1 MGAVRRDQQKDRRA
15 GHGGGA
21 AEALGLLEAGRA
33 GLAHHSQQA
42 AGARAFFH
50 RPEHVLRLVRVDK
63 QETGG
68 VEAEGGQPV
77 AVKRAELAPGERG
90 ARPQDRTAG
99 LRGRMQKPQ
108 QAEAK
113 AERRR
118 HVGVCVGGDLV
129 QCAARQ
135 LPLGQ
140 GRVHLGQTEA
150 PRRGRRLTGAFRR
163 GFKRADLPAQLI
175 E

>member
-1 MGAVRRDQQKDRRA
+1 MGAVRRDQQKNRRT
-15 GHGGGA
+15 GHCGGA
-21 AEALGLLEAGRA
+21 AEALGLLEIRCA
-33 GLAHHSQQA
+33 GLAHDGQQA
-42 AGARAFFH
+42 TGARAFFH
-50 RPEHVLRLVRVDK
+50 CPESVLRLVRIDE
-63 QETGG
+63 QEAGG

-77 AVKRAELAPGERG
+77 AVKRAELAPGEAA

-99 LRGRMQKPQ
+99 LRGRGQKPQ

-113 AERRR
+113 AERGR
-118 HVGVCVGGDLV
+118 HVGVCVGGDLM